1 MKNKLFL
8 FFFIGFISLQT
19 FSQCLSGDC
28 YNGNSSYRFPNG
40 DIYTGNYVNGLQVG
54 SGVYK
59 YNSGEIYTGSFFNG
73 MFKGYGEYK
82 FPNGD
87 VYSGSFLNG
96 TYDGYGELK
105 YASGRVD
112 KGKWQNGNLVND
124 YNQISNAQK
133 KGEPELVSNSNS
145 NVVQQQNGCISGNC
159 IDGYG
164 IYYFSNGD
172 YYKGDYVNGYRTGKG
187 YYKWSNGNEYEG
199 EFLYNTQNGKG
210 IFKWINGD
218 SYEGDFVNNKMQ
230 GFGIYYF
237 YNRDNYEGDWVSGVK
252 QGQGKYT
259 YASGIIEEGKW
270 VNNTFVSSNTNNYK
284 VAQGN
289 SSYSGSGS
297 TNNNNSQSSTN
308 PMKDIQD
315 GFKELVNNPLIKGML
330 AQEVKLS
337 NSGVNVNGEKCKKC
351 KIVLK
356 TPKNRACYICNR
368 QFSGWGF
375 IKKSYGITL
384 EHEESLSSCFPEIGN
399 HNYKCWIIHE
409 DACCSRQCAMKL

>member
-8 FFFIGFISLQT
+8 YFLIGIISIPT
-19 FSQCLSGDC
+19 YSQCLRGDC
-28 YNGNSSYRFPNG
+28 FNGSCSYRFPNG
-40 DIYTGNYVNGLQVG
+40 DIYSGEYKNGLQVG
-54 SGVYK
+54 TGVYK
-59 YNSGEIYTGSFFNG
+59 WNNGDVYTGSFYNG
-73 MFKGYGEYK
+73 MF
-82 FPNGD
+82 
-87 VYSGSFLNG
+87 
-96 TYDGYGELK
+96 DGYGLLK
-105 YASGRVD
+105 YASGQID
-112 KGKWQNGNLVND
+112 EGIWKNGVLVNNYEKPKTNELKSASSQD
-124 YNQISNAQK
+124 DGKIRK
-133 KGEPELVSNSNS
+133 KQDTE
-145 NVVQQQNGCISGNC
+145 VVGCINGDCVN
-159 IDGYG
+159 GYG

-187 YYKWSNGNEYEG
+187 FYKWSNGDQYEG

-237 YNRDNYEGDWVSGVK
+237 YNGDKYEGDWVSGVK

-259 YASGIIEEGKW
+259 YASGIIKEGKW

-308 PMKDIQD
+308 PMENIQN

-330 AQEVKLS
+330 ANEVKLS

-351 KIVLK
+351 KIVLR

-375 IKKSYGITL
+375 IKESYGVCKENKELI
-384 EHEESLSSCFPEIGN
+384 SACFPELGC
-399 HNYKCWIIHE
+399 HNYKDWSIHQ